1 MWSMMPMMRMRSQ
14 DPMMDAMMSEAE
26 GRCPRDCWQEEMQL
40 QMSFTILSDENF
52 RKAWE
57 IWQLPKNRTKFDAV
71 FMELFFTTLTAE
83 VFIQNR
89 EPDYIR
95 IFLLQVTMFTPMGL
109 LDILSTVGGMLGLFL
124 GGSLFSLIELVYD
137 STLVLTSMTKAVFI
151 LCNAFQ

>member
-57 IWQLPKNRTKFDAV
+57 IWQLPKNRTKFD
-71 FMELFFTTLTAE
+71 FEH
-83 VFIQNR
+83 
-89 EPDYIR
+89 
-95 IFLLQVTMFTPMGL
+95 FLHT
-109 LDILSTVGGMLGLFL
+109 LGLTGFL
-124 GGSLFSLIELVYD
+124 YVIIQAIKKY
-137 STLVLTSMTKAVFI
+137 
-151 LCNAFQ
+151 